1 MNTAD
6 TSHTAIT
13 DERARR
19 FVARAHGLRTLGFTL
34 GTLIFGT
41 VLYRNGA
48 PLPIWG
54 LLLAHGFVWPHLA
67 RLIARFSKAPAR
79 VEQFN
84 VMADAVMIGV
94 WIALIRFNL
103 LPSVLIATMFAMA
116 LIAIDGIR
124 LLLLGSALLTVACGV
139 AAASTGFS
147 IAPRTDTVE
156 LLACLPLL
164 VLFPLALASI
174 THRLAR
180 RVQSQNRQLFQ
191 MSSIDSLSGLLNRR
205 HWEDAVNATLARHCC
220 DDAVMLLID
229 IDNFKQVNDQHGHTA
244 GDEVVRK
251 VGAIIRKSL
260 REGDLAGRYGG
271 DEFAVVLCGA
281 GMHAAAVVAER
292 IRSGVACSLVERA
305 PGLRCTLS
313 IGLARSGAA
322 IRNASE
328 WVKEADAAMYRAK
341 LAGRNR
347 LVVAN

>member
-1 MNTAD
+1 MAVAD
-6 TSHTAIT
+6 KSRSART
-13 DERARR
+13 DDRARR

-34 GTLIFGT
+34 STLILGT

-48 PLPIWG
+48 SAPIWG
-54 LLLAHGFVWPHLA
+54 LLVVHGYAWPHLA
-67 RLIARFSKAPAR
+67 RLHAHFSKDPAR
-79 VEQFN
+79 VEQFD

-116 LIAIDGIR
+116 LIAIDGTR
-124 LLLLGSALLTVACGV
+124 LLVRGLALLVVACGV
-139 AAASTGFS
+139 AAALTGFPF
-147 IAPRTDTVE
+147 APRTDTIE

-164 VLFPLALASI
+164 VVFSLALATI

-180 RVQSQNRQLFQ
+180 RVQTQNRQLFQ

-205 HWEDAVNATLARHCC
+205 HWEDAVNAALARHCC

-244 GDEVVRK
+244 GDEVVRM

-260 REGDLAGRYGG
+260 RDGDLAGRYGG
-271 DEFAVVLCGA
+271 DEFGVVLCGV
-281 GMHAAAVVAER
+281 GMHAATAVAER
-292 IRSGVACSLVERA
+292 IRSSVACSLVERA

-313 IGLARSGAA
+313 IGLAHGGAA
-322 IRNASE
+322 TRSVSE
-328 WVKEADAAMYRAK
+328 WVKEADSAMYRAK

-347 LVVAN
+347 LVAAT